1 MTNVLPTLYPT
12 PQHLVSLGKTFY
24 FPKKVAAIKT
34 PASEKLLPL
43 LSEILAEHGVTVETT
58 STLATDEF
66 NVVVTTDVKDLPEEF
81 KEVTLSSEEGFS
93 PYTLSLKEDGLVI
106 LAKEETG
113 LFYGLQTLRQVL
125 KNGLTVSEL
134 VIQDYANTKVR
145 GFIEGYYGIPW
156 SNANRKSLMKFGGA
170 LKANAYIFAPKDDP
184 YHREKW
190 QELYP
195 AEKLAELKEL
205 ATVGNETG
213 CLFVWTI
220 SPLGEVARMAQKGE
234 DVLGKLEENAE
245 IMLKKFQ
252 QLYEVGV
259 RQFGVLGDDVGALP
273 HSYVV
278 ALMQKAHEWVVE
290 KGDVSP
296 LLYCPSSYN
305 SAWAWNKEELNAYEA
320 GFPKDIEIFWTG
332 SKTCGPVVESTLE
345 TFKNKENEGLVR
357 RDPLFWLN
365 WPVND
370 VDMTQVF
377 LGKAEMLELGVK
389 HLAGVVTNPMQE
401 AQASKLA
408 IFAICDYA
416 WNTHAF
422 NLEKNWED
430 SFSYVE
436 KTVPEALKTLAQQM
450 TNTGK
455 DGIMDLK
462 ESWELRNDLWETL
475 FTMSQNQP
483 LSSDFV
489 KNQFEKIVA
498 ASETF
503 LTQSQNADL
512 VEELT
517 PFVLALKEL
526 AESNLHYLAS
536 YEALMQG
543 EKDHALNEFEE
554 GKKIRKQSL
563 RHERPMLAS
572 HKEKVFARPA
582 KRYLQPY
589 TDEVEVLLSEK
600 LN

>member
-1 MTNVLPTLYPT
+1 MTNLLPTIYPT
-12 PQHLVSLGKTFY
+12 PQHVTTFEKAFN
-24 FPKKVAAIKT
+24 FPKQVKGIAFT
-34 PASEKLLPL
+34 GGEKLLPV
-43 LSEILAEHGVTVETT
+43 LSDILAKHEVMVET
-58 STLATDEF
+58 ATAPAADRF
-66 NVVVTTDVKDLPEEF
+66 NVILTTDSKNLPEAF
-81 KEVTLSSEEGFS
+81 QEVALSDEAGFS
-93 PYTLSLKEDGLVI
+93 PYTLALKEEGLVI

-113 LFYGLQTLRQVL
+113 LFYGLQTLRQLL
-125 KNGLTVSEL
+125 KTGLEVSEV

-156 SNANRKSLMKFGGA
+156 SNENRKSLMKFGGA

-220 SPLGEVARMAQKGE
+220 SPLGEVAKMAQKGE
-234 DVLGKLEENAE
+234 DVLGKLDKNAD

-252 QLYEVGV
+252 QLYDVGV

-278 ALMQKAHEWVVE
+278 ALMKKAHDWVVE

-320 GFPKDIEIFWTG
+320 GFAKDIEIFWTG
-332 SKTCGPVVESTLE
+332 SMTCGPVVESTLE
-345 TFKNKENEGLVR
+345 TFKNKENEGVVR

-422 NLEKNWED
+422 DLEKNWQD
-430 SFSYVE
+430 SFTHVE
-436 KTVPEALKTLAQQM
+436 KTTPKALKTLAQHM

-455 DGIMDLK
+455 DGIMDLQ
-462 ESWELRNDLWETL
+462 ESWELRNYLWETL
-475 FTMSQNQP
+475 FNISQNKA
-483 LSSDFV
+483 LSTELV
-489 KNQFEKIVA
+489 KNQFEKIVT
-498 ASETF
+498 ASDEF
-503 LTQSQNADL
+503 LTQSKNAGL

-536 YEALMQG
+536 YEAFLQG
-543 EKDHALNEFEE
+543 QKEKAVEEFQA
-554 GKKIRKQSL
+554 GKNLRKQSL

-589 TDEVEVLLSEK
+589 TDEVEILLAEK